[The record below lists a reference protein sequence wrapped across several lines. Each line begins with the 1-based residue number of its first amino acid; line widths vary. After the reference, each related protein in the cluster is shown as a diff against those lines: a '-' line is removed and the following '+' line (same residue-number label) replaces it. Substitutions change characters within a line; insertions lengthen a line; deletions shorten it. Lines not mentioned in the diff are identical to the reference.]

1 MHLSQV
7 CLRGTPRGQR
17 PSRARQRYDPGC
29 IETMA
34 FQKGTETP
42 SKWLMELL
50 AVVWRLRT
58 QPSRNTGV
66 SPYFLV
72 FSSKAVLPTNIAFRA
87 PRVENYN
94 EQNFD
99 QARLVE
105 VDSLEEEHL
114 VTCVR
119 MAKYLDGLRRYYNRN
134 VNDRFF
140 VLRDLVLRRK

>member
-1 MHLSQV
+1 M
-7 CLRGTPRGQR
+7 
-17 PSRARQRYDPGC
+17 
-29 IETMA
+29 
-34 FQKGTETP
+34 
-42 SKWLMELL
+42 
-50 AVVWRLRT
+50 
-58 QPSRNTGV
+58 
-66 SPYFLV
+66 V
-72 FSSKAVLPTNIAFRA
+72 FGSEAVLPAKVAFRA

-94 EQNFD
+94 EENSD